1 MKDIKEL
8 AKEAEKSFKCPYLEI
23 CREEKYNSCYNHS
36 HVLCDDFLDLYN
48 NYQMREQKDLNS

>member
-1 MKDIKEL
+1 MKDIEEL

-36 HVLCDDFLDLYN
+36 HVLCNDFESFYDEQRRYN
-48 NYQMREQKDLNS
+48 SVTNE